1 MRRLKGIGVSPG
13 IVAGR
18 AVILIQRAQALRY
31 QIAPGR
37 VDLEL
42 LRLESS
48 RARSREQLL
57 EIRARIAERHGELAS
72 MFDAQLLMLDDPMLL
87 PRAIDVVRAQRV
99 NAEWAIQQVFHELS
113 EVFDEVADP
122 YLRERKGDVS
132 DLVGRLRMNLRHGV
146 ASARDLLRD
155 LDESSVLIADELTPS
170 LAAQVDWT
178 RVRGFATDAGSRTYH
193 TAILARSLD
202 VPAVVGLHNAVDRIE
217 AGALVVID
225 GSGEEVIV
233 DPTPEELERAS
244 RHPDDRRPAAHGD
257 AAQRPASTADGARIR
272 LEANIEFPDDLAA
285 ARYAGAEG
293 IGLYRSEFM
302 LAIHPGAL
310 TDEDEQYDAYRRL
323 VEGMAPGP
331 VTVRTFDVDED
342 QLEARFARHALTRGW
357 DVDEERGGR
366 QGLRGLR
373 LSLTRPDLFRTQ
385 LRALLRAARHGQ
397 LRIMFPFVSSVD
409 QLRAARAMVAEA
421 AAELAR
427 RGLETPA
434 VPIGVVIEIPAAA
447 YTADLL
453 AREVDFL
460 SIGTNDL
467 IQYILAI
474 DRADERVSGLYEP
487 LHPAI
492 LRVLRVVARAARRQR
507 IPLSLCGEMAA
518 DPALLA
524 LLVGLGLA
532 EFSMTPGAIAV
543 AKQVLAEHRSDEL
556 RALARQ
562 VLRLSTV
569 DEIERALATALGS
582 FSNGGAPDA
591 RTVRNGAPN
600 KGVTS

>member
-31 QIAPGR
+31 QIAPSR

-57 EIRARIAERHGELAS
+57 EIRARIVERHGELAS

-87 PRAIDVVRAQRV
+87 PRAVDIVREQRV

-132 DLVGRLRMNLRHGV
+132 DLVGRLRMNLRRGV
-146 ASARDLLRD
+146 SSARDLLRD

-178 RVRGFATDAGSRTYH
+178 KVRGFATEAGSRTYH

-202 VPAVVGLHNAVDRIE
+202 VPAVVGLHTAVDRIE
-217 AGALVVID
+217 AGALVIID
-225 GSGEEVIV
+225 GSGDEVIV
-233 DPTPEELERAS
+233 DPTPDELERAR
-244 RHPDDRRPAAHGD
+244 RHPDDQRPAGPTD
-257 AAQRPASTADGARIR
+257 PERRRPASTADGVRIR
-272 LEANIEFPDDLAA
+272 LDANIEFSDDLAA

-293 IGLYRSEFM
+293 IGLYRSEFL
-302 LAIHPGAL
+302 LAVGSDVL
-310 TDEDEQYDAYRRL
+310 TNEERQYEVYRGL

-342 QLEARFARHALTRGW
+342 QLEARFAQRPLGGGW
-357 DVDEERGGR
+357 DVEEERAGR

-373 LSLTRPDLFRTQ
+373 LSLRRPDLFRVQ
-385 LRALLRAARHGQ
+385 LRALLRAAQHGQ
-397 LRIMFPFVSSVD
+397 LRIMFPFVSSVE
-409 QLRAARAMVAEA
+409 QLRDARAMVTDA
-421 AAELAR
+421 AAELTAR
-427 RGLETPA
+427 GVAVPR

-447 YTADLL
+447 FTADLL

-460 SIGTNDL
+460 SVGTNDL
-467 IQYILAI
+467 IQYCLAV
-474 DRADERVSGLYEP
+474 DRADDRVSRLYEP

-492 LRVLRVVARAARRQR
+492 LRIIRVVARAARRHK
-507 IPLSLCGEMAA
+507 IPLSLCGEMAS
-518 DPALLA
+518 DPALLT
-524 LLVGLGLA
+524 LLVGLGLT
-532 EFSMTPGAIAV
+532 EFSMTPGAIGV
-543 AKQVLAEHRSDEL
+543 AKQVLSEHRYDEL
-556 RALARQ
+556 RALARR
-562 VLRLSTV
+562 VLRLPTV
-569 DEIERALATALGS
+569 DDIERELAAALGS
-582 FSNGGAPDA
+582 LAH
-591 RTVRNGAPN
+591 
-600 KGVTS
+600 KE